1 MKIFNKKLIRVRGA
15 TVYNM
20 VKLID
25 SKINDR
31 RRKLEN
37 YTGYDCTTH
46 DMI

>member
-1 MKIFNKKLIRVRGA
+1 MYKVIIPHGKIN
-15 TVYNM
+15 
-20 VKLID
+20 D